1 MFNFFISIKIKTLF
15 YAKKVS
21 DLRQKKLQSFD
32 YSLYFKQD
40 IVFYLKL
47 IAKSEI

>member
-15 YAKKVS
+15 YVKKVS
-21 DLRQKKLQSFD
+21 GLGKKKLQSFD
-32 YSLYFKQD
+32 YSLYFKQG